1 LLKLGALALPLSY
14 SEGQARS
21 EVTRE

>member
-14 SEGQARS
+14 SEGQARC